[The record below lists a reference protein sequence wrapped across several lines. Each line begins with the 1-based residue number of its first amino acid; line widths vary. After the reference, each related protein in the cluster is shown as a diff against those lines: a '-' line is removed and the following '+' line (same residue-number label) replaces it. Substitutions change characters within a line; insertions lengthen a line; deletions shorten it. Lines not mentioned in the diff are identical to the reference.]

1 MVFERVKK
9 LLAEQLMVDEAAITM
24 EAKLTDDLGADSLD
38 LVQMLI
44 IMEKEFG
51 LSFTDEQMQSIKTVG
66 DVVKFIEDNGN

>member
-9 LLAEQLMVDEAAITM
+9 LLAEQLMADEATITM